1 MPVDSLYL
9 SRAYAQQSQL
19 LRRGLMAQLYA
30 TKAINPF
37 GSAEEQTSLLL
48 SDLLGS
54 FKRYAGNQQTAYDS
68 GSVQSGPTNT
78 SNQWE
83 RVVDRAINQVLGK
96 SPGKGANNFVN
107 ALDTAFP
114 SKGYGR
120 STMTLSSGAENYS
133 TNGLLAEISTEQ
145 AILYRQVSTNMT
157 DALKVL
163 ARIQYFS
170 PNADKE
176 SVEALRELIRGRINF
191 LVEEFRRADE
201 PRSDLVTSYLRALT
215 EHTNEFGKKAFLNA
229 AGAAVTIEDEEQV
242 TNFKLFKSYLQTL
255 RDAWAGYYKSERSGR
270 FNSLSVRV
278 DRARVLLP
286 IVSQANLD
294 FSNAL
299 ESVGLSENERRS
311 RASSFT
317 ALDLPAILEFP
328 VEAGSTGTKAPRN
341 PNTSQLA
348 QRSSPINID
357 INIGSINFPPT
368 GSPQSGNSTVT
379 MLDPDYLSTWLP
391 NITVSDLIDW
401 LDRYSNIEAPSAL
414 ESTYGI
420 DFVTDQ
426 ADRLFWT
433 IAPVV
438 THLKTVVASNPS
450 SQSMLKQILSNE
462 RVAWALDNI
471 LSQLNAL
478 AELAA

>member
-1 MPVDSLYL
+1 MPVDKF
-9 SRAYAQQSQL
+9 SRSFARQSQT

-30 TKAINPF
+30 TKPINPF
-37 GSAEEQTSLLL
+37 GSPEEQNSLLL

-68 GSVQSGPTNT
+68 GSVQSSPTNT

-96 SPGKGANNFVN
+96 SPGRGANNFVN
-107 ALDTAFP
+107 ALDAAFP
-114 SKGYGR
+114 KIGYGQ
-120 STMTLSSGAENYS
+120 STMTIPMIGAENYS
-133 TNGLLAEISTEQ
+133 TNGLLAEVSTEQ
-145 AILYRQVSTNMT
+145 AILYRQVNINMA

-163 ARIQYFS
+163 AGIQYFS
-170 PNADKE
+170 PQADKE
-176 SVEALRELIRGRINF
+176 SVEALRELIRGRITF

-201 PRSDLVTSYLRALT
+201 PRADLVESYLRSLDEYT
-215 EHTNEFGKKAFLNA
+215 TEFGKQAYLDSSRLT
-229 AGAAVTIEDEEQV
+229 VIEDEEQV
-242 TNFKLFKSYLQTL
+242 TNFQLFKSYLNTL
-255 RDAWAGYYKSERSGR
+255 RDAWARYHNAENQGR
-270 FNSLSVRV
+270 FDSLSVRV

-311 RASSFT
+311 RASLFS
-317 ALDLPAILEFP
+317 ALDLPAILEYPVDMTSQGTGNNPNSREKSSISIEIGTINVFP
-328 VEAGSTGTKAPRN
+328 NVSSRSGSTVMT
-341 PNTSQLA
+341 
-348 QRSSPINID
+348 
-357 INIGSINFPPT
+357 
-368 GSPQSGNSTVT
+368 
-379 MLDPDYLSTWLP
+379 LDPDYLSTWLP

-401 LDRYSNIEAPSAL
+401 LDRYSNTEAPSAL
-414 ESTYGI
+414 NSTYGI

-438 THLKTVVASNPS
+438 THLKTVVAANPS

-462 RVAWALDNI
+462 RVLWALDNI

-478 AELAA
+478 ADLAV

>member
-1 MPVDSLYL
+1 MTINNLSL
-9 SRAYAQQSQL
+9 SRSYAQQSQI

-30 TKAINPF
+30 TKAIKPF
-37 GSAEEQTSLLL
+37 GSAEEQNSLLL

-68 GSVQSGPTNT
+68 GSIQSSPTNT

-114 SKGYGR
+114 SRGYGR
-120 STMTLSSGAENYS
+120 STMTVSSGDNYG
-133 TNGLLAEISTEQ
+133 TTGLLAEVSTEQ

-163 ARIQYFS
+163 AGIQYFS

-176 SVEALRELIRGRINF
+176 SVEALRELIRGRISF

-201 PRSDLVTSYLRALT
+201 PRSDLVESYLRSLDEYT
-215 EHTNEFGKKAFLNA
+215 TEFGKRAYLNDQSL
-229 AGAAVTIEDEEQV
+229 AVTIEDEEQT
-242 TNFKLFKSYLQTL
+242 TNFKLLKSYIETL
-255 RDAWAGYYKSERSGR
+255 SQVWGRYFNAGKIGR
-270 FNSLSVRV
+270 LHSLSIRV
-278 DRARVLLP
+278 DRARVILP
-286 IVSQANLD
+286 IISQANLD

-311 RASSFT
+311 RASLFT
-317 ALDLPAILEFP
+317 TLDLPAIIDYP
-328 VEAGSTGTKAPRN
+328 VMPSKSKGNQDSK
-341 PNTSQLA
+341 Q
-348 QRSSPINID
+348 ID
-357 INIGSINFPPT
+357 ISKSFVVIVAGNNFNT
-368 GSPQSGNSTVT
+368 LIAKSKSTEDNNVT
-379 MLDPDYLSTWLP
+379 IPDPNYLSTWLP
-391 NITVSDLIDW
+391 KITVSDLIDW

-438 THLKTVVASNPS
+438 ANLKTIISIDSS
-450 SQSMLKQILSNE
+450 SQSTLKQILSNE
-462 RVAWALDNI
+462 RVTWALDNI

-478 AELAA
+478 AELAV

>member
-1 MPVDSLYL
+1 MTIDNLSLSL
-9 SRAYAQQSQL
+9 SSAQQSKK
-19 LRRGLMAQLYA
+19 LRLGLMAQLYA
-30 TKAINPF
+30 TKPINPI
-37 GSAEEQTSLLL
+37 GNPNEQASLLL

-68 GSVQSGPTNT
+68 GSVQSSPTNT

-96 SPGKGANNFVN
+96 SPGKGANNFVS
-107 ALDTAFP
+107 ALDAAFP

-120 STMTLSSGAENYS
+120 STMTLSIGAENYS

-163 ARIQYFS
+163 AGIQYFS
-170 PNADKE
+170 PKADKE

-201 PRSDLVTSYLRALT
+201 PRSDLVESYLRSLA
-215 EHTNEFGKKAFLNA
+215 ESTNEFGKQAYIKDPRL
-229 AGAAVTIEDEEQV
+229 AVTIEDEEQT
-242 TNFKLFKSYLQTL
+242 TNFRLLESYIKTL
-255 RDAWAGYYKSERSGR
+255 GQAWARYFNAGKSGR
-270 FNSLSVRV
+270 VNSLSVRV

-286 IVSQANLD
+286 IVAQANLD

-311 RASSFT
+311 RASLFT
-317 ALDLPAILEFP
+317 ALDLPAILLEDTASQ
-328 VEAGSTGTKAPRN
+328 EAVRT
-341 PNTSQLA
+341 
-348 QRSSPINID
+348 
-357 INIGSINFPPT
+357 FPP
-368 GSPQSGNSTVT
+368 S
-379 MLDPDYLSTWLP
+379 LDPDYLSTWLP

-438 THLKTVVASNPS
+438 AHLKTIVAINSS

-462 RVAWALDNI
+462 RVTWALDNI

-478 AELAA
+478 AELSA

>member
-1 MPVDSLYL
+1 M
-9 SRAYAQQSQL
+9 
-19 LRRGLMAQLYA
+19 MAQLYA

-37 GSAEEQTSLLL
+37 GSADEQNSLLL

-54 FKRYAGNQQTAYDS
+54 FKRYAGNRQTAYDS
-68 GSVQSGPTNT
+68 GSVQSSPTNT

-96 SPGKGANNFVN
+96 SPTKGANNFVN

-120 STMTLSSGAENYS
+120 STMTVSGGENYGTS
-133 TNGLLAEISTEQ
+133 GLLAEVSTEQ

-163 ARIQYFS
+163 AGIQYFS
-170 PNADKE
+170 PKLDKE

-201 PRSDLVTSYLRALT
+201 PRADLVESYLRSLT
-215 EHTNEFGKKAFLNA
+215 ESTNEFGGKAYLNA

-242 TNFKLFKSYLQTL
+242 TNFQLFKSYLKTL
-255 RDAWAGYYKSERSGR
+255 RDAWAGYYKAERSRR

-278 DRARVLLP
+278 DR
-286 IVSQANLD
+286 
-294 FSNAL
+294 
-299 ESVGLSENERRS
+299 
-311 RASSFT
+311 
-317 ALDLPAILEFP
+317 
-328 VEAGSTGTKAPRN
+328 
-341 PNTSQLA
+341 
-348 QRSSPINID
+348 
-357 INIGSINFPPT
+357 
-368 GSPQSGNSTVT
+368 
-379 MLDPDYLSTWLP
+379 
-391 NITVSDLIDW
+391 
-401 LDRYSNIEAPSAL
+401 
-414 ESTYGI
+414 
-420 DFVTDQ
+420 

-450 SQSMLKQILSNE
+450 SQSMLRQILSNE

>member
-1 MPVDSLYL
+1 MAINNLSL
-9 SRAYAQQSQL
+9 SRSYAQQAKI

-30 TKAINPF
+30 TKAINPI
-37 GSAEEQTSLLL
+37 GKPRQQSNLLL

-107 ALDTAFP
+107 ALDAAFP
-114 SKGYGR
+114 KKDYGQ
-120 STMTLSSGAENYS
+120 STMTLTVGAENYS
-133 TNGLLAEISTEQ
+133 TNGLLGEISTEQ

-163 ARIQYFS
+163 AGIQYFS
-170 PNADKE
+170 PKADKE

-201 PRSDLVTSYLRALT
+201 PRSDLVESYLRSLK
-215 EHTNEFGKKAFLNA
+215 ESTNEFGVQAVLTDPRL
-229 AGAAVTIEDEEQV
+229 AVTIEDEEQT
-242 TNFKLFKSYLQTL
+242 TNFKLLKSYIKTL
-255 RDAWAGYYKSERSGR
+255 SKAWARYLNAGKFGR
-270 FNSLSVRV
+270 VDSLSVRV

-311 RASSFT
+311 RASLFT
-317 ALDLPAILEFP
+317 ALDLPVILIKSR
-328 VEAGSTGTKAPRN
+328 GSSALN
-341 PNTSQLA
+341 PA
-348 QRSSPINID
+348 
-357 INIGSINFPPT
+357 F
-368 GSPQSGNSTVT
+368 
-379 MLDPDYLSTWLP
+379 LSTWLP

-478 AELAA
+478 AELAV

>member
-1 MPVDSLYL
+1 M
-9 SRAYAQQSQL
+9 
-19 LRRGLMAQLYA
+19 MAQLYA

-37 GSAEEQTSLLL
+37 GSADEQNSLLL

-68 GSVQSGPTNT
+68 GSVQSDPTNT

-96 SPGKGANNFVN
+96 SPEKGANNFVN

-120 STMTLSSGAENYS
+120 STMTVSGGENYGTS
-133 TNGLLAEISTEQ
+133 GLLAEVSTEQ

-163 ARIQYFS
+163 AGIQYFS
-170 PNADKE
+170 PKLDKE

-201 PRSDLVTSYLRALT
+201 PRADLVESYLRSPT
-215 EHTNEFGKKAFLNA
+215 ESTNEFGGKAYLNA

-242 TNFKLFKSYLQTL
+242 TNF
-255 RDAWAGYYKSERSGR
+255 
-270 FNSLSVRV
+270 
-278 DRARVLLP
+278 
-286 IVSQANLD
+286 
-294 FSNAL
+294 
-299 ESVGLSENERRS
+299 
-311 RASSFT
+311 
-317 ALDLPAILEFP
+317 
-328 VEAGSTGTKAPRN
+328 
-341 PNTSQLA
+341 
-348 QRSSPINID
+348 
-357 INIGSINFPPT
+357 
-368 GSPQSGNSTVT
+368 
-379 MLDPDYLSTWLP
+379 
-391 NITVSDLIDW
+391 
-401 LDRYSNIEAPSAL
+401 

-420 DFVTDQ
+420 DFVTDR

-450 SQSMLKQILSNE
+450 SQSMLRQILSNE
-462 RVAWALDNI
+462 RLAWALDNI

>member
-1 MPVDSLYL
+1 MAIDNLSL
-9 SRAYAQQSQL
+9 SRSYAQQSRI
-19 LRRGLMAQLYA
+19 LRRGLMAQIYA
-30 TKAINPF
+30 TKPINPINTTD
-37 GSAEEQTSLLL
+37 AQQNLLL

-68 GSVQSGPTNT
+68 GSVQSSPTNT

-107 ALDTAFP
+107 ALDAAFP
-114 SKGYGR
+114 KQDYGR
-120 STMTLSSGAENYS
+120 SMRTLSIGAENYS

-163 ARIQYFS
+163 AGIQYFS
-170 PNADKE
+170 PKADKE

-201 PRSDLVTSYLRALT
+201 PRSDLVESYLRSLA
-215 EHTNEFGKKAFLNA
+215 ESTNEFGKQAYIKDPRL
-229 AGAAVTIEDEEQV
+229 AVTIEDEEQI
-242 TNFKLFKSYLQTL
+242 TNFKLLESYIKTL
-255 RDAWAGYYKSERSGR
+255 SQAWATYFNAGRSGR
-270 FNSLSVRV
+270 VDSLSVRV

-286 IVSQANLD
+286 IVAQANLD

-299 ESVGLSENERRS
+299 ESVGLNENERRS
-311 RASSFT
+311 RASLFT
-317 ALDLPAILEFP
+317 ALDLPAILAADLVLQQENSSDLP
-328 VEAGSTGTKAPRN
+328 I
-341 PNTSQLA
+341 
-348 QRSSPINID
+348 SSP
-357 INIGSINFPPT
+357 G
-368 GSPQSGNSTVT
+368 
-379 MLDPDYLSTWLP
+379 LDPAYLSTWLP

-401 LDRYSNIEAPSAL
+401 LDRYANIEAPSAL

-438 THLKTVVASNPS
+438 AHLKTINSS

-462 RVAWALDNI
+462 RVTWALDNI

>member
-1 MPVDSLYL
+1 MPINDLSL
-9 SRAYAQQSQL
+9 SRTFAQQSKA

-30 TKAINPF
+30 TKAINPI
-37 GSAEEQTSLLL
+37 GDPTEQNGLLL

-68 GSVQSGPTNT
+68 GAVQSSPTNT

-96 SPGKGANNFVN
+96 TPGRGANNFVN
-107 ALDTAFP
+107 ALDAAFP
-114 SKGYGR
+114 KQGYGQ
-120 STMTLSSGAENYS
+120 STMTMPMISADNYG
-133 TNGLLAEISTEQ
+133 TNGLLAEVSTEQ
-145 AILYRQVSTNMT
+145 AILYRQVSINMT

-163 ARIQYFS
+163 TGIQYFS
-170 PNADKE
+170 PQADKE
-176 SVEALRELIRGRINF
+176 SVEALRELIRGRITF

-201 PRSDLVTSYLRALT
+201 PRSDLVKSYLRSLD
-215 EHTNEFGKKAFLNA
+215 EYTNEFGKQAYINDTRL
-229 AGAAVTIEDEEQV
+229 AVTIEDEEQT
-242 TNFKLFKSYLQTL
+242 TNFKLFKSYITTL
-255 RDAWAGYYKSERSGR
+255 SQAWARYFYAGKSGR
-270 FNSLSVRV
+270 VDSLSVRV

-311 RASSFT
+311 RASLFT
-317 ALDLPAILEFP
+317 ALDLPAILLE
-328 VEAGSTGTKAPRN
+328 
-341 PNTSQLA
+341 NTSKDRFGFQNT
-348 QRSSPINID
+348 QTSSP
-357 INIGSINFPPT
+357 G
-368 GSPQSGNSTVT
+368 
-379 MLDPDYLSTWLP
+379 LDPDYLSTWLP
-391 NITVSDLIDW
+391 DITVSDLIDW
-401 LDRYSNIEAPSAL
+401 LDRYSNTEASSAL

-478 AELAA
+478 AELAV

>member
-1 MPVDSLYL
+1 MAIDDLSL
-9 SRAYAQQSQL
+9 SRSYAQQSKL

-30 TKAINPF
+30 TKSINPI
-37 GSAEEQTSLLL
+37 GQQTDLLL

-68 GSVQSGPTNT
+68 GSVQSSSTNT

-120 STMTLSSGAENYS
+120 STTTLSIEAENYS

-163 ARIQYFS
+163 AGIQYFS
-170 PNADKE
+170 PKADKE

-201 PRSDLVTSYLRALT
+201 PRSDLVESYLRSLD
-215 EHTNEFGKKAFLNA
+215 EYTNEFGKQAYIKDPRL
-229 AGAAVTIEDEEQV
+229 AVTIEDEEQT
-242 TNFKLFKSYLQTL
+242 TNFKLLESYIKTL
-255 RDAWAGYYKSERSGR
+255 SEAWARYFNAGKSGR
-270 FNSLSVRV
+270 VDSLSVRV

-311 RASSFT
+311 RASLFT
-317 ALDLPAILEFP
+317 ALDLPAILPEDT
-328 VEAGSTGTKAPRN
+328 VSN
-341 PNTSQLA
+341 Q
-348 QRSSPINID
+348 NIR
-357 INIGSINFPPT
+357 IFPP
-368 GSPQSGNSTVT
+368 G
-379 MLDPDYLSTWLP
+379 LDPAYLSTWLP
-391 NITVSDLIDW
+391 KITVSDLIDW

-438 THLKTVVASNPS
+438 AHLKTIVAINSS

-462 RVAWALDNI
+462 RVTWALDNI

>member
-1 MPVDSLYL
+1 MVISNLSL
-9 SRAYAQQSQL
+9 SRSYAQQSKT
-19 LRRGLMAQLYA
+19 LRRGIMAQLYA
-30 TKAINPF
+30 TQSINPTKPI
-37 GSAEEQTSLLL
+37 GKPREQSNLLL

-120 STMTLSSGAENYS
+120 STMTIASADNYG
-133 TNGLLAEISTEQ
+133 TTGLLAEVSTEQ

-163 ARIQYFS
+163 AGIQYFS
-170 PNADKE
+170 PQADKE

-201 PRSDLVTSYLRALT
+201 PRSDLVESYLRSLD
-215 EHTNEFGKKAFLNA
+215 ESTNEFGKRAFLNDPRL
-229 AGAAVTIEDEEQV
+229 AVTIEDEEQT
-242 TNFKLFKSYLQTL
+242 TNFKLLKSYLKTL
-255 RDAWAGYYKSERSGR
+255 SQAWARYFNAGKFGR
-270 FNSLSVRV
+270 VDSLSVRV

-311 RASSFT
+311 RASLFT
-317 ALDLPAILEFP
+317 TLDLPVTLINSR
-328 VEAGSTGTKAPRN
+328 GSSALN
-341 PNTSQLA
+341 PA
-348 QRSSPINID
+348 
-357 INIGSINFPPT
+357 F
-368 GSPQSGNSTVT
+368 
-379 MLDPDYLSTWLP
+379 LSTWLP

-478 AELAA
+478 AELAV

>member
-1 MPVDSLYL
+1 MAINNLSL
-9 SRAYAQQSQL
+9 SRSYAQQAKI

-30 TKAINPF
+30 TQSINPTNSTNPPNLT
-37 GSAEEQTSLLL
+37 GQQNLLL

-68 GSVQSGPTNT
+68 GSVKSGPTNT

-107 ALDTAFP
+107 ALDAAFP
-114 SKGYGR
+114 KKDYGQ
-120 STMTLSSGAENYS
+120 STMTLSVGAENYS
-133 TNGLLAEISTEQ
+133 TNGLLGEISTEQ

-163 ARIQYFS
+163 AGIQYFS
-170 PNADKE
+170 PKADKE

-201 PRSDLVTSYLRALT
+201 PRSDLVESYLRSLD
-215 EHTNEFGKKAFLNA
+215 ESTNEFGRQALLTDPRL
-229 AGAAVTIEDEEQV
+229 AVTIEDEEQT
-242 TNFKLFKSYLQTL
+242 TNFKLLKSYIENLSQ
-255 RDAWAGYYKSERSGR
+255 AWARYFNAGKFGR
-270 FNSLSVRV
+270 VDSLSVRV

-299 ESVGLSENERRS
+299 ESVGLNENERRS
-311 RASSFT
+311 RASLFT
-317 ALDLPAILEFP
+317 SLDLPAILLGNK
-328 VEAGSTGTKAPRN
+328 VGRGVGGGAN
-341 PNTSQLA
+341 PS
-348 QRSSPINID
+348 
-357 INIGSINFPPT
+357 F
-368 GSPQSGNSTVT
+368 
-379 MLDPDYLSTWLP
+379 LSTWLP

-478 AELAA
+478 AELAV

>member
-1 MPVDSLYL
+1 MAIDDLSL
-9 SRAYAQQSQL
+9 SRSYAQQAKL

-30 TKAINPF
+30 TQSISPINST
-37 GSAEEQTSLLL
+37 GQSTALLL

-96 SPGKGANNFVN
+96 SPGKGAHNFVS
-107 ALDTAFP
+107 ALDAAFP

-120 STMTLSSGAENYS
+120 STMTLSAGEDNYS

-145 AILYRQVSTNMT
+145 AILYRQVSTNMA

-163 ARIQYFS
+163 AGIQYFS
-170 PNADKE
+170 PKADKE
-176 SVEALRELIRGRINF
+176 RVEALRELIRGRINF

-201 PRSDLVTSYLRALT
+201 PRSDLVESYLRSLA
-215 EHTNEFGKKAFLNA
+215 EYTNEFGKQAFIKDSRL
-229 AGAAVTIEDEEQV
+229 AVTIEDEEQT
-242 TNFKLFKSYLQTL
+242 TNFKLLESYIKTL
-255 RDAWAGYYKSERSGR
+255 SQAWARYFNAGKFGR
-270 FNSLSVRV
+270 VDSLSVRV

-311 RASSFT
+311 RASLFT
-317 ALDLPAILEFP
+317 ALDLPTILVTP
-328 VEAGSTGTKAPRN
+328 AKSNTLVLRGQGSAT
-341 PNTSQLA
+341 
-348 QRSSPINID
+348 
-357 INIGSINFPPT
+357 
-368 GSPQSGNSTVT
+368 NSN
-379 MLDPDYLSTWLP
+379 LDPSYLSTWLP

-414 ESTYGI
+414 DSTYGI

-426 ADRLFWT
+426 ADRLFWA

-462 RVAWALDNI
+462 RVTWALDNI

-478 AELAA
+478 AELAV

>member
-1 MPVDSLYL
+1 MAIDDLTL
-9 SRAYAQQSQL
+9 SRSYAQQSKL

-30 TKAINPF
+30 TKPINPS
-37 GSAEEQTSLLL
+37 GNPSEQTSLLL

-68 GSVQSGPTNT
+68 GSVQSSSTNT

-107 ALDTAFP
+107 ALDTAFS

-120 STMTLSSGAENYS
+120 STMTLSVGAENYS

-163 ARIQYFS
+163 AGIQYFS
-170 PNADKE
+170 PKADKE

-201 PRSDLVTSYLRALT
+201 PRSDLVESYLRSLA
-215 EHTNEFGKKAFLNA
+215 EYTNEFGKQAFIKDSRL
-229 AGAAVTIEDEEQV
+229 AVTIEDEEQV
-242 TNFKLFKSYLQTL
+242 TNFKLLESYIKTL
-255 RDAWAGYYKSERSGR
+255 SEAWARYFNAGKFGR
-270 FNSLSVRV
+270 VDSLSVRV

-311 RASSFT
+311 RASLFT
-317 ALDLPAILEFP
+317 ALDLPAILAADIVSPP
-328 VEAGSTGTKAPRN
+328 VSQPALVRRQATVL
-341 PNTSQLA
+341 PN
-348 QRSSPINID
+348 
-357 INIGSINFPPT
+357 G
-368 GSPQSGNSTVT
+368 
-379 MLDPDYLSTWLP
+379 LDPDYLSTWLP

-438 THLKTVVASNPS
+438 AHLKTIVAINSS

-462 RVAWALDNI
+462 RVTWALDNI

-478 AELAA
+478 AELAV

>member
-1 MPVDSLYL
+1 MPVDSLSL

-30 TKAINPF
+30 TQSIDPF
-37 GSAEEQTSLLL
+37 GPPDVQNRLLL

-120 STMTLSSGAENYS
+120 STMTLSSGSENYS

-215 EHTNEFGKKAFLNA
+215 EYTNEFGKKAFLNA
-229 AGAAVTIEDEEQV
+229 SGSAVTIEDEEQV

-255 RDAWAGYYKSERSGR
+255 RNAWAGYDKDERSGR

-278 DRARVLLP
+278 DRAKVLLP
-286 IVSQANLD
+286 IVAQANLD

-328 VEAGSTGTKAPRN
+328 VEAGSTGTKDSNIPTAP
-341 PNTSQLA
+341 QLA
-348 QRSSPINID
+348 TRSSLINIE
-357 INIGSINFPPT
+357 NINFFPA

-462 RVAWALDNI
+462 RVTWALDNI
-471 LSQLNAL
+471 LSQLNAI
-478 AELAA
+478 AELAV

>member
-1 MPVDSLYL
+1 MAIDDLTL
-9 SRAYAQQSQL
+9 SRSYAQQSKL

-30 TKAINPF
+30 TKPINPI
-37 GSAEEQTSLLL
+37 GNPTEQTSLLL

-68 GSVQSGPTNT
+68 GSVQSSSTNT

-120 STMTLSSGAENYS
+120 STMTLSVGAENYS

-163 ARIQYFS
+163 AGIQYFS
-170 PNADKE
+170 PKADKE

-201 PRSDLVTSYLRALT
+201 PRSDLVESYLRSLD
-215 EHTNEFGKKAFLNA
+215 EYTNEFGKQAYINDSRL
-229 AGAAVTIEDEEQV
+229 AVTVEDEEQT
-242 TNFKLFKSYLQTL
+242 TNFKLLESYIKTL
-255 RDAWAGYYKSERSGR
+255 SQAWAQYFNAGKSGR
-270 FNSLSVRV
+270 VDSLSVRV
-278 DRARVLLP
+278 DRAKVLLP

-299 ESVGLSENERRS
+299 ESVGLNENERRS
-311 RASSFT
+311 RASLFT
-317 ALDLPAILEFP
+317 ALDLPAILPEDT
-328 VEAGSTGTKAPRN
+328 VGN
-341 PNTSQLA
+341 Q
-348 QRSSPINID
+348 NIR
-357 INIGSINFPPT
+357 IFPP
-368 GSPQSGNSTVT
+368 G
-379 MLDPDYLSTWLP
+379 LDPAYLSTWLP
-391 NITVSDLIDW
+391 KITVSDLIDW

-420 DFVTDQ
+420 DFVIDQ

-438 THLKTVVASNPS
+438 AHLKTIVAINSS

-462 RVAWALDNI
+462 RVTWALDNI

-478 AELAA
+478 AELAV

>member
-1 MPVDSLYL
+1 MTIDDLSL
-9 SRAYAQQSQL
+9 SRSYAQQSKL

-30 TKAINPF
+30 TKSINPI
-37 GSAEEQTSLLL
+37 GNPNEQNSLLL

-68 GSVQSGPTNT
+68 GSVQSSPTNT

-83 RVVDRAINQVLGK
+83 RVVDRAINLALGK

-107 ALDTAFP
+107 ALDTAF
-114 SKGYGR
+114 SNKGYGR
-120 STMTLSSGAENYS
+120 STMALSVGAENYS
-133 TNGLLAEISTEQ
+133 TNGLLSEISTEQ
-145 AILYRQVSTNMT
+145 AILYRQVSTNMA

-163 ARIQYFS
+163 AGIQYFS

-176 SVEALRELIRGRINF
+176 RVEALRELIRGRINF
-191 LVEEFRRADE
+191 LIEEFRRADE
-201 PRSDLVTSYLRALT
+201 PRSDLVESYLRSLA
-215 EHTNEFGKKAFLNA
+215 EYTNEFGKQAYINDPRL
-229 AGAAVTIEDEEQV
+229 AVTIEDEEQT
-242 TNFKLFKSYLQTL
+242 TNFKLLKSYIETL
-255 RDAWAGYYKSERSGR
+255 SEAWARYFNAELSGR
-270 FNSLSVRV
+270 VDSLSVRV
-278 DRARVLLP
+278 DRAKVLLP

-299 ESVGLSENERRS
+299 ESVGLNENERRS
-311 RASSFT
+311 RASLFT
-317 ALDLPAILEFP
+317 ALDLPAILP
-328 VEAGSTGTKAPRN
+328 DNAVGTQQIRMF
-341 PNTSQLA
+341 
-348 QRSSPINID
+348 SP
-357 INIGSINFPPT
+357 G
-368 GSPQSGNSTVT
+368 
-379 MLDPDYLSTWLP
+379 LDPDYLSTWLP
-391 NITVSDLIDW
+391 KITVSDLIDW

-433 IAPVV
+433 IAPVI

-478 AELAA
+478 AELAV

>member
-1 MPVDSLYL
+1 MPVDKL
-9 SRAYAQQSQL
+9 SRSFARQSKI
-19 LRRGLMAQLYA
+19 LRKGLMAQLYA
-30 TKAINPF
+30 TKAISPF
-37 GSAEEQTSLLL
+37 GSADQQNSLLL

-68 GSVQSGPTNT
+68 GSVQSSPTNT

-96 SPGKGANNFVN
+96 SPGRGANNFVN
-107 ALDTAFP
+107 ALDAAFP
-114 SKGYGR
+114 KIGYGQ
-120 STMTLSSGAENYS
+120 STMTIPMIGAENYS
-133 TNGLLAEISTEQ
+133 TNGLLAEVSTEQ
-145 AILYRQVSTNMT
+145 AILYRQVNINMA

-163 ARIQYFS
+163 AGIQYFS
-170 PNADKE
+170 PQADKE
-176 SVEALRELIRGRINF
+176 SVEALRELIRGRITF

-201 PRSDLVTSYLRALT
+201 PRADLVESYLRSLDEYT
-215 EHTNEFGKKAFLNA
+215 TEFGKQAYLDSSRLT
-229 AGAAVTIEDEEQV
+229 VIEDEEQV
-242 TNFKLFKSYLQTL
+242 TNFQLFKSYLNTL
-255 RDAWAGYYKSERSGR
+255 RDAWARYHNAENQGR
-270 FNSLSVRV
+270 FDSLSVRV

-311 RASSFT
+311 RASLFT
-317 ALDLPAILEFP
+317 ALDSPAILEYP
-328 VEAGSTGTKAPRN
+328 VDPTPPIIEINPTTPRRD
-341 PNTSQLA
+341 
-348 QRSSPINID
+348 RSSRQGSLFNID
-357 INIGSINFPPT
+357 IGSINFFSS
-368 GSPQSGNSTVT
+368 GSNQSGNSTVMT
-379 MLDPDYLSTWLP
+379 LDPDYLSTWLP

-401 LDRYSNIEAPSAL
+401 LDRYSNNEAPSAL
-414 ESTYGI
+414 NSTYGI

-433 IAPVV
+433 IAPIVA
-438 THLKTVVASNPS
+438 HLKTVVAANPS

-462 RVAWALDNI
+462 RVLWALDNI

-478 AELAA
+478 ADLAV